1 LTAGINTPKES
12 AAFTREEMAMSRL
25 SLCTLAGATACLWV
39 ASVAWGQEVKELRIG
54 YQPNPIQDA
63 SIAMMETWG
72 AKHGVKIIKIPNSY
86 GVYVEKMTAS
96 LTSGSDQYDVIWHND
111 DWGQLWAHLLEPTDD
126 IDGLK
131 YADKWGM
138 SPIIFNNARGHNTVV
153 PMGHTFGVFYYRT
166 DLIKEE
172 EVPKT
177 WDDIVRIAKKL
188 QADGKVKF
196 GYVGGMSMNNTWF
209 SWLWSMWTNN
219 CDVLMPIYERD
230 NKVLAQNGWK
240 SALTEP
246 CMRQSADFWW
256 DALNTHKIS
265 PRGMPAYDRNEANA
279 VFMAGDAAF
288 TVADSVY
295 WATFNDPAKSKVA
308 GKVNIT
314 YFPLGP
320 NRKEHFAWNDIWG
333 WAIPKSI
340 SAERKKVAKQM
351 LSDMMLDEQGQ
362 LNLWKATGA
371 PPPNKELWDKIAQ
384 NDPFMRQLK
393 KVSLDV
399 PGKVRGAYYFEK
411 WPAVHK
417 AFSDAVIKAVTGKRE
432 DITKALAEGAPLVSN
447 AAK

>member
-1 LTAGINTPKES
+1 MIMSKLSRWTLAS
-12 AAFTREEMAMSRL
+12 AA
-25 SLCTLAGATACLWV
+25 GLWLTGV
-39 ASVAWGQEVKELRIG
+39 APAQEVKELRIG
-54 YQPNPIQDA
+54 YQPNPIQEA

-72 AKHGVKIIKIPNSY
+72 AKHGVKIVKIPNSY

-111 DWGQLWAHLLEPTDD
+111 DWGQLWAHLLESTDD
-126 IDGLK
+126 VEGLK

-138 SPIIFNNARGHNTVV
+138 SPIIFNNAQGQNTVV

-166 DLIKEE
+166 DLVKED
-172 EVPKT
+172 EVPKS
-177 WDDIVRIAKKL
+177 WDDVVRISKKL
-188 QADGKVKF
+188 QAEGKVKF

-209 SWLWSMWTNN
+209 TWFWSMWTNN
-219 CDVLMPIYERD
+219 CDVLLPIFERD
-230 NKVLAQNGWK
+230 NKVLEKTGWK
-240 SALTEP
+240 SALNEP
-246 CMRQSADFWW
+246 CMRQSAEFWW
-256 DALNTHKIS
+256 DALNVHKIS

-288 TVADSVY
+288 TVGDSVY

-308 GKVNIT
+308 GRINIT
-314 YFPLGP
+314 FFPLGP

-333 WAIPKSI
+333 WAIPKTI
-340 SAERKKVAKQM
+340 SAARKKVAKQM
-351 LSDMMLDEQGQ
+351 LSDMMLDEPGQ
-362 LNLWKATGA
+362 FNLWKATGA

-399 PGKVRGAYYFEK
+399 PGKVRGAYYFAK

-417 AFSDAVIKAVTGKRE
+417 AFSDAVTKAVTGRRE
-432 DITKALAEGAPLVSN
+432 DIPAALAEGAPLVSN

>member
-1 LTAGINTPKES
+1 MSKFGRGI
-12 AAFTREEMAMSRL
+12 
-25 SLCTLAGATACLWV
+25 LAGVAVAAAVGLWGPG
-39 ASVAWGQEVKELRIG
+39 AAMGQEVKELRIG

-63 SIAMMETWG
+63 SLAMMETWG
-72 AKHGVKIIKIPNSY
+72 AKHGVKIVKIPNSY

-96 LTSGSDQYDVIWHND
+96 LTSASDQYDIIWHND

-126 IDGLK
+126 IDSLK

-138 SPIIFNNARGHNTVV
+138 SPIIFNNAQGQNTVV
-153 PMGHTFGVFYYRT
+153 PMGHTFGVFFYRT
-166 DLIKEE
+166 DLIKED

-177 WDDIVRIAKKL
+177 WDDIVKIGMKL

-196 GYVGGMSMNNTWF
+196 GYVGGMAMNHTWF
-209 SWLWSMWTNN
+209 TWLWSMWTNN
-219 CDVLMPIYERD
+219 CDVLLPIHERD
-230 NKVLAQNGWK
+230 NKVLAANGWK

-246 CMRQSADFWW
+246 CMRQAAEFWW
-256 DALNTHKIS
+256 DAINTHKIS

-279 VFMAGDAAF
+279 VFMSGDAAF

-295 WATFNDPAKSKVA
+295 WATFNDPAKSKIA
-308 GKVNIT
+308 GKVNVG
-314 YFPLGP
+314 FLPLGP

-340 SAERKKVAKQM
+340 PADRKALAKQM
-351 LSDMMLDEQGQ
+351 LSDMMLDEPGQ
-362 LNLWKATGA
+362 LDLWKKTGA
-371 PPPNKELWDKIAQ
+371 PPPNTTLWDKIAKD
-384 NDPFMRQLK
+384 DPFMRQIK

-399 PGKVRGAYYFEK
+399 PGKAHSAYYFEK

-417 AFSDAVIKAVTGKRE
+417 AFSDAATKAVTGKRE
-432 DITKALAEGAPLVSN
+432 DIPQALAEGAIAVTN

>member
-1 LTAGINTPKES
+1 MKWL
-12 AAFTREEMAMSRL
+12 SR
-25 SLCTLAGATACLWV
+25 CALAGAAVCLWA
-39 ASVAWGQEVKELRIG
+39 ASAAWGQEVKELRIG

-63 SIAMMETWG
+63 SVAMMETWG
-72 AKHGVKIIKIPNSY
+72 AKHGVKIVKIPNSY

-111 DWGQLWAHLLEPTDD
+111 DWGQLWAHLLEPTDGV
-126 IDGLK
+126 DGLK

-138 SPIIFNNARGHNTVV
+138 SPIIFNNAQGQNTVV
-153 PMGHTFGVFYYRT
+153 PMGHTFGVFFYRT
-166 DLIKEE
+166 DLVKED

-177 WDDIVRIAKKL
+177 WDDIVKISMKL
-188 QADGKVKF
+188 QAERKVKF
-196 GYVGGMSMNNTWF
+196 GFVGGMSMNNTWF

-240 SALTEP
+240 SALNEP
-246 CMRQSADFWW
+246 CMRQSAEFWW

-295 WATFNDPAKSKVA
+295 WATFNDPAKSKIA

-351 LSDMMLDEQGQ
+351 LSDMMLDEPGQ
-362 LNLWKATGA
+362 LKLWKATGA
-371 PPPNKELWDKIAQ
+371 PPPNKELWDKIAE

-432 DITKALAEGAPLVSN
+432 DIAKALAEGAPLVSD